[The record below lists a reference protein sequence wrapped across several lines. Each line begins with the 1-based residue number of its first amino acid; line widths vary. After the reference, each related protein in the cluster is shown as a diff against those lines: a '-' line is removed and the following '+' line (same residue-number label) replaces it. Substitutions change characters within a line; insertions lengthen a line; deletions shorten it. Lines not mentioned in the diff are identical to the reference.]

1 MTSPA
6 RAPLL
11 CPVRDCRLP
20 LTQESRRYVCPRGH
34 SFDIAR
40 SGYVNLLQPQDR
52 RSKHPG
58 DTAEAVAARR
68 RLHDRGI
75 TAPLLAGL
83 AELLAVSA
91 DDVILDAGCG
101 EGFYLGSLVQQTRC
115 AGHGIDI
122 STPAIDA
129 AARRYPE
136 CQWIAGNA
144 DRFIPYADA
153 SFSAVLSITA
163 RMNAAE
169 FRRVLRPD
177 GRLLVAIPAP
187 DDLIE
192 LRGHGCDRVARTVE
206 AFAPDFRLIETG
218 RASTT
223 ADLDAG
229 AVEDVLN
236 SIYRPMQ
243 PQPAQAM
250 RVTFS
255 LDMLLFRISS

>member
-1 MTSPA
+1 M
-6 RAPLL
+6 
-11 CPVRDCRLP
+11 
-20 LTQESRRYVCPRGH
+20 
-34 SFDIAR
+34 
-40 SGYVNLLQPQDR
+40 
-52 RSKHPG
+52 
-58 DTAEAVAARR
+58 
-68 RLHDRGI
+68 
-75 TAPLLAGL
+75 
-83 AELLAVSA
+83 
-91 DDVILDAGCG
+91 
-101 EGFYLGSLVQQTRC
+101 
-115 AGHGIDI
+115 GHGIDI

-129 AARRYPE
+129 AARRYPA

-192 LRGHGCDRVARTVE
+192 LRGHGRDRVARTVAE
-206 AFAPDFRLIETG
+206 FAPDFRLIETA

-243 PQPAQAM
+243 PRPAQAM

-255 LDMLLFRISS
+255 LDLLLFGISN